1 MSTQESTYR
10 YGLVVALVAGMAVIL
25 LMLGWAIHGFQIF
38 W

>member
-10 YGLVVALVAGMAVIL
+10 YGLVATLVVGMAVIL

>member
-10 YGLVVALVAGMAVIL
+10 YALTAALVVGMATVL
-25 LMLGWAIHGFQIF
+25 LSLGWAIHGFQIF